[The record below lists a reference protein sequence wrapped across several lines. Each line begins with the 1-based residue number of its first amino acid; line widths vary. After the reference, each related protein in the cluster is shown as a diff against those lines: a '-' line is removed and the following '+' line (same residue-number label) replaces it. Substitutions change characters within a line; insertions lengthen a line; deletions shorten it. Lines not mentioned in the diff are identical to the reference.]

1 MQHETDDS
9 MNDRVRSLRVPW
21 LHSVLALGVLA
32 PSSADASESPARVTL
47 QVLRVRQP
55 EVRPSVQAAIA
66 DRIAQVAGDSNRF
79 SVANE
84 ASVGVFLDFRD
95 KQYDFCQTNASG
107 RTSRCGLDVRGAFS
121 GDLILAARLNSVG
134 AGFDV
139 RVVALEPATLREVDA
154 VLERASTD
162 DELELVRAAESA
174 AKDLLYERP
183 NFPLWPSIVTGGL
196 AAGATT
202 LGVIML
208 TQAIDA
214 SEDRAAASDPTS
226 FDAAQAD
233 LEDNTTLANV
243 GLGIGAGLGAVAVGL
258 FVAHVSAGSSSGID
272 WSKTSIHLGRRSV
285 EWRPRAPLTLR
296 F

>member
-1 MQHETDDS
+1 MIDKAFS
-9 MNDRVRSLRVPW
+9 NRVSLLLSALLP
-21 LHSVLALGVLA
+21 VLLA
-32 PSSADASESPARVTL
+32 PSSAKAGKSLQRVSV

-95 KQYDFCQTNASG
+95 KQYDFCQTDASG
-107 RTSRCGLDVRGAFS
+107 QPSRCGLDVRGAFS
-121 GDLILAARLNSVG
+121 GELILAARLNSVG
-134 AGFDV
+134 TGFDV

-162 DELELVRAAESA
+162 DELELVRAAEA
-174 AKDLLYERP
+174 AANELLHERP
-183 NFPLWPSIVTGGL
+183 NFPLWPSLVTGSL
-196 AAGATT
+196 AAGAATF
-202 LGVIML
+202 GAIML

-214 SEDRAAASDPTS
+214 SEERAASSDPSS

-243 GLGIGAGLGAVAVGL
+243 GLGIGVGLGVVAVGL
-258 FVAHVSAGSSSGID
+258 FVAHVTAGSSSGID
-272 WSKTSIHLGRRSV
+272 WSKTSIDLGGRSV
-285 EWRPRAPLTLR
+285 EWQLRTPLTLR

>member
-1 MQHETDDS
+1 
-9 MNDRVRSLRVPW
+9 
-21 LHSVLALGVLA
+21 
-32 PSSADASESPARVTL
+32 
-47 QVLRVRQP
+47 
-55 EVRPSVQAAIA
+55 
-66 DRIAQVAGDSNRF
+66 
-79 SVANE
+79 
-84 ASVGVFLDFRD
+84 
-95 KQYDFCQTNASG
+95 
-107 RTSRCGLDVRGAFS
+107 
-121 GDLILAARLNSVG
+121 
-134 AGFDV
+134 
-139 RVVALEPATLREVDA
+139 
-154 VLERASTD
+154 
-162 DELELVRAAESA
+162 
-174 AKDLLYERP
+174 
-183 NFPLWPSIVTGGL
+183 VTGGL